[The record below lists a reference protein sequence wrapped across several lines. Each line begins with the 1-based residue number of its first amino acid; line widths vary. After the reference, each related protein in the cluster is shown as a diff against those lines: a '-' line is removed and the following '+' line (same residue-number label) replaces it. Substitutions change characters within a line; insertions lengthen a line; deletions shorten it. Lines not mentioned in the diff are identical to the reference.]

1 MYPWYKMLF
10 AYFNRRN
17 FYQRNFLKLRVLKI
31 VQCSIFAIQRAK
43 EFKSFKYSRE
53 KLSQII
59 VIIINIIIIIITIV
73 IIIIIIIIM
82 LLFYVLLCCFIA
94 VLNAEIF
101 LLGELQLVPKGQEDT
116 FTLRKTKTFLNILA
130 VSNKTDFCT
139 IPTFTLIPSVSI
151 HPLKPLL
158 IHPRAPKTTST
169 TPNFFSDQSLF
180 SSLFKFWYFSIFLI
194 SFSCILQ
201 SPGIATS
208 MMTHDF
214 AYLSTKIKSGLLASI
229 TLSHW
234 IFLSQIN
241 LTSSSSTTPSG
252 QWSYHFSFIA
262 IITIIIFTFIHNIKR
277 FFSIIFTY

>member
-1 MYPWYKMLF
+1 MLF

-73 IIIIIIIIM
+73 IIIIIIIM
-82 LLFYVLLCCFIA
+82 LLFYVLLCYFIA

-139 IPTFTLIPSVSI
+139 IPTFNLIPSVSI

-169 TPNFFSDQSLF
+169 IPNFFSDQSLF
-180 SSLFKFWYFSIFLI
+180 SSLFKF
-194 SFSCILQ
+194 
-201 SPGIATS
+201 
-208 MMTHDF
+208 
-214 AYLSTKIKSGLLASI
+214 
-229 TLSHW
+229 
-234 IFLSQIN
+234 
-241 LTSSSSTTPSG
+241 
-252 QWSYHFSFIA
+252 
-262 IITIIIFTFIHNIKR
+262 
-277 FFSIIFTY
+277 